1 MNASPTLLNAM
12 GIADISMTDLE
23 RTYTDEYS
31 KYMAINGLNIH
42 YRDIGEGPVI
52 VLVHGIMSSLHT
64 WNAWSDHLEKYYR
77 VISLDVPGY
86 GLTGSPENLDEFD
99 VDFLISTFTRF
110 VSELGLKRFDLAGN
124 SLGGLI
130 AAHYASDYPE
140 QIKHLILVDP
150 VAYPQDVPWIFNV
163 ATAPGIKNVGKYVQP
178 PVLVTMNVKETYGDP
193 KRISQENMER
203 YVHLSQ
209 RPGAREVYIKTLEM
223 LKERSKME
231 IPLPFHRISA
241 PVFLIWGGKDK
252 WVPPKMA
259 QYWRQD
265 IPSAILK
272 IYPSAGHMPM
282 EEIPDKTIRDVLA
295 FLNDEPVNTET
306 TPHRH

>member
-1 MNASPTLLNAM
+1 MIQSYRPTSTLIASLLLVVILSGCSSLGSSMNASPTLLNAM

-124 SLGGLI
+124 SLGGNRLF
-130 AAHYASDYPE
+130 
-140 QIKHLILVDP
+140 
-150 VAYPQDVPWIFNV
+150 W
-163 ATAPGIKNVGKYVQP
+163 
-178 PVLVTMNVKETYGDP
+178 
-193 KRISQENMER
+193 
-203 YVHLSQ
+203 
-209 RPGAREVYIKTLEM
+209 
-223 LKERSKME
+223 
-231 IPLPFHRISA
+231 LP
-241 PVFLIWGGKDK
+241 
-252 WVPPKMA
+252 
-259 QYWRQD
+259 
-265 IPSAILK
+265 
-272 IYPSAGHMPM
+272 
-282 EEIPDKTIRDVLA
+282 
-295 FLNDEPVNTET
+295 
-306 TPHRH
+306 